1 MDLPLLPLLEA
12 CNVRFGY
19 SRSVEAVRGVSLSIR
34 QGSFCALI
42 GPNGSGKST
51 LLRLLA
57 GILAPREGEIRFEGR
72 SLAAVDRRRLATR
85 VGYVSQSHS
94 TVFPFTALEVVLTG
108 RSPYTPWFRF
118 ENEADREVARRALAT
133 VDALD
138 LESRPVTEL
147 SAGERQLVA
156 VARVLAQDAD
166 CMLLDEPS
174 ASLDLK
180 HRARLIA
187 TLRRLRDERGLTTV
201 MVTHDLQLLDPGLD
215 HAFAMRAGEIVAE
228 GSPSAVLHQS
238 KLVEIYGDPRVRSRQ
253 MDGRTFVWS
262 EW

>member
-1 MDLPLLPLLEA
+1 M
-12 CNVRFGY
+12 
-19 SRSVEAVRGVSLSIR
+19 RGVSLSIR
-34 QGSFCALI
+34 QGSFCAVI

-57 GILAPREGEIRFEGR
+57 GILAPLEGEIRFEGR
-72 SLAAVDRRRLATR
+72 SLAALDRRRLATR
-85 VGYVSQSHS
+85 VGYVSQTHS

-108 RSPYTPWFRF
+108 RSPYTPRFRF
-118 ENEADREVARRALAT
+118 ENETDREVARRALAT
-133 VDALD
+133 VDALS

-180 HRARLIA
+180 HRARLIS
-187 TLRRLRDERGLTTV
+187 TLRRLRDQRGLTTV

-215 HAFAMRAGEIVAE
+215 YAFAMRAGEIVAE
-228 GSPSAVLHQS
+228 GSPSAVLRQN
-238 KLVEIYGDPRVRSRQ
+238 KLVEIYGDPNVRSRQ